1 MKSGFLNMLENY
13 EDFFKTKAFLEIT
26 KTIEELVKIDEI
38 LRKFLC
44 LPAAD

>member
-1 MKSGFLNMLENY
+1 MKSGFLNMLEDF
-13 EDFFKTKAFLEIT
+13 EDFFKTKAILEIN
-26 KTIEELVKIDEI
+26 KSIEELVEIDEI